1 LGEIILFICWFS
13 FRGTIKTNFRS
24 QKTIY
29 IQTKKINKPMKNIL
43 KGGML
48 VAGILCASPLL
59 AQQKDIKLP
68 PEATEFWEP
77 VPRKVTP
84 GAQNHMAPSDAIVIF
99 DGSNLNNFESIK
111 GGAAPWKVENGA
123 FTVVPRTGDIRTK
136 QGFGDMQL
144 HIEWTAP
151 TVIKGEGQGRG
162 NSGIFLMSNYE
173 VQVLDSY
180 ESRTYSNGQAGS
192 IYKQH
197 PPLVNAMKAPGEWN
211 TYDIFFTAPRFNADG
226 MLVAPARVT
235 VIHNGIVVQHNTE
248 IKGPTEYIGIPQYKA
263 HATELPIVLQ
273 DHGDL
278 VSFRNIWV
286 RKL

>member
-1 LGEIILFICWFS
+1 
-13 FRGTIKTNFRS
+13 
-24 QKTIY
+24 
-29 IQTKKINKPMKNIL
+29 MKNIL
-43 KGGML
+43 KSAFTFAAL
-48 VAGILCASPLL
+48 FAAFPIL
-59 AQQKDIKLP
+59 AQQQDIKLP

-77 VPRKVTP
+77 IIRKVTP
-84 GAQNHMAPSDAIVIF
+84 GVQNNLPPSDAIVLF
-99 DGSNLNNFESIK
+99 DGNNLNNFVSDRT
-111 GGAAPWKVENGA
+111 GGFPEWKVENGA

-136 QGFGDMQL
+136 QAFGDMQL
-144 HIEWTAP
+144 HIEWSAP

-162 NSGIFLMSNYE
+162 NSGIFLMSHYE

-180 ESRTYSNGQAGS
+180 ESRTYSNGQAAS

-211 TYDIFFTAPRFNADG
+211 TYDIYFTAPKFNADG
-226 MLVAPARVT
+226 MLVSPARVT
-235 VIHNGIVVQHNTE
+235 VVHNGILVQNNVE
-248 IKGPTEYIGIPQYKA
+248 IKGPTEYIGIPNYKA
-263 HATELPIVLQ
+263 HPNELPIKLQ

>member
-1 LGEIILFICWFS
+1 MKKLF
-13 FRGTIKTNFRS
+13 
-24 QKTIY
+24 Q
-29 IQTKKINKPMKNIL
+29 
-43 KGGML
+43 
-48 VAGILCASPLL
+48 ASLTMIALLAATPLL

-77 VPRKVTP
+77 VPRKVTAA
-84 GAQNHMAPSDAIVIF
+84 AQMGQAPSDAIIIF
-99 DGSNLNNFESIK
+99 DGKNLDNFVSSK
-111 GGAAPWKVENGA
+111 DGSAPQWKVENGA
-123 FTVVPRTGDIRTK
+123 FTVTPRTGAIKTK

-144 HIEWTAP
+144 HIEWSAP

-162 NSGIFLMSNYE
+162 NSGIFLMSLYE
-173 VQVLDSY
+173 LQVLDSY

-211 TYDIFFTAPRFNADG
+211 SYDVIFTAPKFNADG
-226 MLVAPARVT
+226 MLVTPARVT
-235 VIHNGIVVQHNTE
+235 VLHNGILVQNNVE
-248 IKGPTEYIGIPQYKA
+248 IKGPTEYIGIPNYKA
-263 HATELPIVLQ
+263 HATEMPLELQ

-278 VSFRNIWV
+278 VSYRNIWV

>member
-1 LGEIILFICWFS
+1 MKKLF
-13 FRGTIKTNFRS
+13 
-24 QKTIY
+24 Q
-29 IQTKKINKPMKNIL
+29 
-43 KGGML
+43 
-48 VAGILCASPLL
+48 ASLTMIALMASMPLF

-77 VPRKVTP
+77 VPRKVTAA
-84 GAQNHMAPSDAIVIF
+84 AQMGQAPSDAIVIF
-99 DGSNLNNFESIK
+99 DGKNLDNFVSSK
-111 GGAAPWKVENGA
+111 DGSVPQWKVENGA
-123 FTVVPRTGDIRTK
+123 FTVTPRTGAIKTK

-144 HIEWTAP
+144 HIEWSAP

-162 NSGIFLMSNYE
+162 NSGIFLMSLYE
-173 VQVLDSY
+173 LQVLDSY

-211 TYDIFFTAPRFNADG
+211 SYDVIFTAPKFNADG
-226 MLVAPARVT
+226 MLVSPARVT
-235 VIHNGIVVQHNTE
+235 VLHNGILVQNNVE
-248 IKGPTEYIGIPQYKA
+248 IKGPTEYIGIPNYKA
-263 HATELPIVLQ
+263 HATEMPLELQ

-278 VSFRNIWV
+278 VSYRNIWV